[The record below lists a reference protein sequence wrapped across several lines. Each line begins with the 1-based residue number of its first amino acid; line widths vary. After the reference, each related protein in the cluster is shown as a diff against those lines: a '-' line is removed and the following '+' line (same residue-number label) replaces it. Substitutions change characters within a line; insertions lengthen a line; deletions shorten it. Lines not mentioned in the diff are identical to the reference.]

1 MRRLCGIWLKRRLIV
16 FFRPEADGQ
25 NCRQRTHKIEQT
37 LTFLFSRRP
46 LSAGRLQ

>member
-1 MRRLCGIWLKRRLIV
+1 MAALGRKLTFANDR
-16 FFRPEADGQ
+16 FRPEADGQ
-25 NCRQRTHKIEQT
+25 DCRQRTHKIEQT